1 MTDFPN
7 KLRLKEMAEED
18 IYFAK
23 RDQELIRAMHE
34 RKLAQHLKIEK
45 HKKKKKAG
53 RLEDRYS
60 TVTKKH
66 WYELKKLKK
75 HYRNLID
82 KALKLAKRKQG

>member
-1 MTDFPN
+1 MTDFPD
-7 KLRLKEMAEED
+7 KLRLKAMAEED

-23 RDQELIRAMHE
+23 RDRELIRAMHE

-53 RLEDRYS
+53 RLENRYAV
-60 TVTKKH
+60 VTKEH
-66 WYELKKLKK
+66 WYELKMLKR